1 MPLNLEQLEAHLVAD
16 GLKYRLADEGY
27 LLTGFATRNYVGPGG
42 REGVAIAIR
51 LDEDGEHVEF
61 TAPSLYNSKA
71 CRHPAALF
79 EALLAITMRTKLIR
93 FEHDPADGEVR
104 CSIECAIEDGSL
116 TKRQFFRM
124 LHCLSESIDR
134 WDPVIRAAMETGLV
148 NLEPVAGGADHLA
161 RLAAVEAS
169 AGGIDRL
176 EELVKRSKSKR
187 EGPG

>member
-1 MPLNLEQLEAHLVAD
+1 MAINLEQLEAYLVAD

-27 LLTGFATRNYVGPGG
+27 LLTGFATRHYVGPGG
-42 REGVAIAIR
+42 RSGVAIAIR

-61 TAPSLYNSKA
+61 TAPQLYNSRA
-71 CRHPAALF
+71 CSHPGALF
-79 EALLAITMRTKLIR
+79 ETLLAITMRTKLIR
-93 FEHDPADGEVR
+93 FEHDPKDGEIR
-104 CSIECAIEDGSL
+104 CSIECAVEDGSL

-148 NLEPVAGGADHLA
+148 NLEPVAGGAEHLA

-176 EELVKRSKSKR
+176 EELVKRAKPKR
-187 EGPG
+187 SSDG

>member
-1 MPLNLEQLEAHLVAD
+1 MPINLEQLEAHLVAE
-16 GLKYRLADEGY
+16 GLKYRLTDEGY
-27 LLTGFATRNYVGPGG
+27 LLTGFATRHYVGPGG

-61 TAPSLYNSKA
+61 TAPQLYTSRG

-93 FEHDPADGEVR
+93 FEYDPADGEVR
-104 CSIECAIEDGSL
+104 CSIESAVEDGSL
-116 TKRQFFRM
+116 TRRQFLRM
-124 LHCLSESIDR
+124 LHCLPESIDR
-134 WDPVIRAAMETGLV
+134 WDPVIRAAMDSGVV
-148 NLEPVAGGADHLA
+148 NLETVAGGAEHLA

-176 EELVKRSKSKR
+176 EELVKRAKTKR
-187 EGPG
+187 DSHG

>member
-1 MPLNLEQLEAHLVAD
+1 MPINLEQLEAHLVAE

-27 LLTGFATRNYVGPGG
+27 LLTGFATRHYVGPGG

-61 TAPSLYNSKA
+61 TAPSLYSTRA
-71 CRHPAALF
+71 CAHPAALF

-93 FEHDPADGEVR
+93 FEYDPKDGEIR
-104 CSIECAIEDGSL
+104 CSIECAIEDGGL
-116 TKRQFFRM
+116 TGRQFLRM

-161 RLAAVEAS
+161 RLTAVEAS

-176 EELVKRSKSKR
+176 EELVERSKLKR
-187 EGPG
+187 ESRG

>member
-1 MPLNLEQLEAHLVAD
+1 MPLNLEQLEAYLVEE

-51 LDEDGEHVEF
+51 VDEDGEHVEF
-61 TAPSLYNSKA
+61 TAPQLYTSRGCA
-71 CRHPAALF
+71 HPAALF

-93 FEHDPADGEVR
+93 FEYDPADGEVR
-104 CSIECAIEDGSL
+104 CTVECAVEDGCL
-116 TKRQFFRM
+116 TRRQFFRM
-124 LHCLSESIDR
+124 LHGLSESVDR

-161 RLAAVEAS
+161 RLAAIEAS
-169 AGGIDRL
+169 AGGLDRL
-176 EELVKRSKSKR
+176 EELVKRAKVDRDKS
-187 EGPG
+187 G